1 MPLVLP
7 KEGATQEEIN
17 AWIVETQEKYN
28 QMETDL
34 EKKTTREQELIDY
47 NNKLFAKVTTKK
59 TEDKEEQEEE
69 IPFCIDEDTYK
80 LLSDRELKELKE
92 LIEEGEE

>member
-28 QMETDL
+28 QMEIDL
-34 EKKTTREQELIDY
+34 DKKTTREKELMEH
-47 NNKLFAKVTTKK
+47 NQKLFLRITSK
-59 TEDKEEQEEE
+59 KEEETEETEEKDE

-80 LLSDRELKELKE
+80 LLSDREIKELDD
-92 LIEEGEE
+92 LLEEE

>member
-28 QMETDL
+28 QMESDL
-34 EKKTTREQELIDY
+34 EKKTTREKELIDY

-59 TEDKEEQEEE
+59 DDKEEETNEEE
-69 IPFCIDEDTYK
+69 IPFCIDKDTYDK
-80 LLSDRELKELKE
+80 LSEREIKELKE
-92 LIEEGEE
+92 LIEEEE